1 MKQLTIILL
10 LLGLLVTLQVQADPI
25 SELLGNDGNAESNTT
40 EKVISTDNKPQ
51 DDDAIRERIE
61 NIYSELEDLDA
72 IGVTVSNGVVSL
84 TGEVEASATEEKALQ
99 LARQIEG
106 VVEVKNGLVVAL
118 SLQRRLEN
126 TLQRISDLFVSLV
139 GLAPLLGLALLLVAV
154 FWWLGTW
161 STRRKALFRKLSP
174 NGFIADLLSQIVRL
188 LIVIIGIILAL
199 TLLDAT
205 SLIGTV
211 LGAAGIIGL
220 AVGFAVRDTVE
231 NYIAS
236 VLLSLRHPFA
246 RNDLIDIEG
255 VMGHVARLTSRATV
269 LISPDGNHIRI
280 PNATVYKSSITNFTR
295 NPKRR
300 FEFDVGIDTAEDL
313 LTAQAMALEVLGQVP
328 GILADPEPFTVIIE
342 LGDFN
347 VLVRIYAW
355 VDQSS
360 FNFAKVRSEA
370 IRAVK
375 TAFDGAG
382 VGMPEPIY
390 NLRISEKQSAA
401 DKPPTSESKTDK
413 HKGRYSDSVQDLT
426 VDRTA
431 EEQVEAEEK
440 LKQEDDLLN
449 ENAPSEI

>member
-1 MKQLTIILL
+1 MF
-10 LLGLLVTLQVQADPI
+10 LVTPQAHADPI
-25 SELLGNDGNAESNTT
+25 SELLGSDSSAEAAAPEKIISAESN
-40 EKVISTDNKPQ
+40 PQ
-51 DDDAIRERIE
+51 DDGAIRERIQ
-61 NIYSELEDLDA
+61 NIYSELGDLNA
-72 IGVTVSNGVVSL
+72 IDVTVSNGVVSL
-84 TGEVEASATEEKALQ
+84 TGEIEASAAEEKALR
-99 LARQIEG
+99 LARQVEG
-106 VVEVKNGLVVAL
+106 VVEVKNELVVAL

-126 TLQRISDLFVSLV
+126 TLQRISDLFMSLV
-139 GLAPLLGLALLLVAV
+139 GLAPLLGLALLLLAI

-161 STRRKALFRKLSP
+161 SSRRKAMFRRLSP

-246 RNDLIDIEG
+246 RNDLVDIEG

-280 PNATVYKSSITNFTR
+280 PNATVYKSTITNFTR
-295 NPKRR
+295 NPNRR
-300 FEFDVGIDTAEDL
+300 FEFDVGIDTTEDL
-313 LTAQAMALEVLGQVP
+313 LAAQAMALEVLGRVP
-328 GILADPEPFTVIIE
+328 GILTDPEPFTVIIE

-347 VLVRIYAW
+347 VLVRVYAW

-360 FNFAKVRSEA
+360 FNFSKVRSET

-375 TAFDGAG
+375 TAFDEAG
-382 VGMPEPIY
+382 IGMPEPIY
-390 NLRISEKQSAA
+390 NLRINEKKSVAEQDPIA
-401 DKPPTSESKTDK
+401 KPKTAE
-413 HKGRYSDSVQDLT
+413 HKSSYSVSVQDLT
-426 VDRTA
+426 VDRTV

-440 LKQEDDLLN
+440 VKREDDLLD